1 VNSAGGSAGMSFLG
15 HLEELRWRIIKIAV
29 ALIVCSVPC
38 GIFWKKIFN
47 LIMIYPLQF
56 ADPKPHLI
64 ITSPVESV
72 MISIKIALGGGLILA
87 APAVFYQIW
96 RFVSPGLFPKERRMV
111 LPAVIASTIAFLS
124 GIGFCY
130 LMLPYLLRVL
140 TGYAGSL
147 LDPYFKI
154 NDYFGFLLKL
164 SLAFGFVFEL
174 PVASFVLVKMELLTP
189 AFLVRHS
196 RIAIVII
203 FVVAAILTPPDVFS
217 QLTLAMPLLLLY
229 GLSIIVARIAVRKK

>member
-1 VNSAGGSAGMSFLG
+1 VKQAGETGGMSFLG
-15 HLEELRWRIIKIAV
+15 HLEELRWRIIKIAL
-29 ALIVCSVPC
+29 ALVVCAVPC

-47 LIMIYPLQF
+47 LVMIYPLQF

-72 MISIKIALGGGLILA
+72 MISIKIALGGGLIIA
-87 APAVFYQIW
+87 APVVFYQMW
-96 RFVSPGLFPKERRMV
+96 RFVSPGLFTQEKRIV

-130 LMLPYLLRVL
+130 LMLPFLLRVL
-140 TGYAGSL
+140 TGYAGTL

-164 SLAFGFVFEL
+164 SLAFGLVFEL
-174 PVASFVLVKMELLTP
+174 PVASFVLVKMGLLTP
-189 AFLVRHS
+189 AFLVRHL
-196 RIAIVII
+196 RVAIVLI

-217 QLTLAMPLLLLY
+217 QLTLAVPLLLLY
-229 GLSIIVARIAVRKK
+229 GLSIIVARIAGRKR

>member
-1 VNSAGGSAGMSFLG
+1 VNQAGETGEMSFLG
-15 HLEELRWRIIKIAV
+15 HLEELRWRIIKIAL
-29 ALIVCSVPC
+29 ALAVGAIPC
-38 GIFWKKIFN
+38 GVFWKKIFN
-47 LIMIYPLQF
+47 LVMIYPLQF

-96 RFVSPGLFPKERRMV
+96 RFVSPGLFPKERRIV

-130 LMLPYLLRVL
+130 LLLPFLLRVL
-140 TGYAGSL
+140 TGYAGTL

-154 NDYFGFLLKL
+154 DDYFGFLFKL

-174 PVASFVLVKMELLTP
+174 PVASFVLVRMGLLTP

-196 RIAIVII
+196 RVAVII
-203 FVVAAILTPPDVFS
+203 VFCF
-217 QLTLAMPLLLLY
+217 T
-229 GLSIIVARIAVRKK
+229 V